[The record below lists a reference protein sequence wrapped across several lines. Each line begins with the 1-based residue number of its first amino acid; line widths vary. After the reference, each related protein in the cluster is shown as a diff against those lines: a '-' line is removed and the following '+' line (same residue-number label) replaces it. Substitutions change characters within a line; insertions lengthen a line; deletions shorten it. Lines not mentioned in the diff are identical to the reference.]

1 MVLVTG
7 DPERCTGLEKYGP
20 IIVDV
25 EELVQST

>member
-7 DPERCTGLEKYGP
+7 DPERCTGLEKHGSV
-20 IIVDV
+20 IVDV